1 MNENVLTFSLPTRS
15 LGRCSAWAPAV
26 STVCVFST
34 FPSHTLSCCITYTLM
49 EPMCKK
55 YREMRN
61 RYHWS
66 HPRGTREHWEV
77 GLIQSKCCLSLCFH
91 SCFLF
96 FSVHFHFAIFDAA
109 TNVKVALK
117 GRSFLGNLVKD
128 AFITLIKVLHW
139 VQLLEFVKLIQ
150 IFVLNF

>member
-15 LGRCSAWAPAV
+15 LGRCGAWAPAV

-55 YREMRN
+55 YRE

-77 GLIQSKCCLSLCFH
+77 GHTIKVLFKSLF
-91 SCFLF
+91 SLLF
-96 FSVHFHFAIFDAA
+96 SVFSVHFHFAIFDAA
-109 TNVKVALK
+109 TNIKVALK